1 MGRLNTAVLSPSNI
15 FNNFYFKKAYGGF
28 FPYIDETESLI
39 MEKLYNIYLSRFEYK
54 NLPESLQKIIGNRNF
69 IDGNLFFQPSMAWFM
84 SSEHGLLCLPT
95 SGRYSFNVV
104 GRPVKWTCFGN
115 DGSEWDL
122 DENNSVLMF
131 NDEAMTVPF
140 LHLAYEAGF
149 MRDVEHTARQN
160 LFAQRQPF
168 IIETDEDTLKSAQAE
183 MQQLGE
189 FKPVIFR
196 RKFDKKNPDPI
207 ETKVFNTNVPFL
219 TKELDDFY
227 TIRMNRCL
235 TYLGIKNI
243 GVQDKKERLVVAETT
258 GNDMIIQTYFTSA
271 YNQRKKAID
280 DVNKM
285 FGTNIE
291 FGAVKLE
298 TMQAAIDNTL
308 SEMMAMAQAKG
319 APQKQEKEEE
329 NNNE

>member
-1 MGRLNTAVLSPSNI
+1 MSRFNTAILSPSNI

-54 NLPESLQKIIGNRNF
+54 NLPKSLKVIIGNRNF
-69 IDGNLFFQPSMAWFM
+69 IDGNLFFQPSVAWFM
-84 SSEHGLLCLPT
+84 SEEYGLLVLPT
-95 SGRYSFNVV
+95 TGKYSYNVV
-104 GRPVKWTCFGN
+104 GRPVKWSCFGY
-115 DGSEWDL
+115 DGTKWDL
-122 DENNSVLMF
+122 DETNSVLMF

-149 MRDVEHTARQN
+149 MRDVEYTTKQN
-160 LFAQRQPF
+160 LFAQRQPY
-168 IIETDEDTLKSAQAE
+168 IVEADEDTIKSAQAQ

-189 FKPVIFR
+189 FKPVIFH
-196 RKFDKKNPDPI
+196 RKFDRKNPEPI
-207 ETKVFNTNVPFL
+207 KTQVFKTDVPFL
-219 TKELDDFY
+219 TKDLDDFY

-235 TYLGIKNI
+235 TYLGVKNI

-285 FGTNIE
+285 FGTDIE
-291 FGAVKLE
+291 FSPVELQ

-308 SEMMAMAQAKG
+308 SEMMAMAQAKNV
-319 APQKQEKEEE
+319 PQQTEQKEVEE
-329 NNNE
+329 